1 MDWARVRECHQ
12 KRIARKRTRESR
24 ANACGPRG
32 NRGLLDYDAVMNLV
46 KKLMSWWRGPTDP
59 ETLAREAEAQRLL
72 ADRQTIRI
80 SQNITAK
87 GTSDS
92 LLSAPTPDV
101 LHPGSEESHKSR

>member
-1 MDWARVRECHQ
+1 MRECHQ
-12 KRIARKRTRESR
+12 KRIARKRTRESQA
-24 ANACGPRG
+24 ANARG
-32 NRGLLDYDAVMNLV
+32 LRGRRGLLEYDAVMNLV

-59 ETLAREAEAQRLL
+59 ETLAREADEQRLL

-80 SQNITAK
+80 SQNVTAK

-92 LLSAPTPDV
+92 LLSAPTPDL

>member
-1 MDWARVRECHQ
+1 
-12 KRIARKRTRESR
+12 
-24 ANACGPRG
+24 
-32 NRGLLDYDAVMNLV
+32 MNPV

-59 ETLAREAEAQRLL
+59 ETLAREAENQRLQ
-72 ADRQTIRI
+72 ADQQTIRV

-101 LHPGSEESHKSR
+101 LHPGSDHSPESR

>member
-1 MDWARVRECHQ
+1 MSQRSGMSPEAKCADADREPSRECL
-12 KRIARKRTRESR
+12 RPS
-24 ANACGPRG
+24 G
-32 NRGLLDYDAVMNLV
+32 NRGPSNEDAVMIPV

-59 ETLAREAEAQRLL
+59 ETLAREAEAQREL

-80 SQNITAK
+80 SQNMTAK

-101 LHPGSEESHKSR
+101 LHPGREDSHKSR